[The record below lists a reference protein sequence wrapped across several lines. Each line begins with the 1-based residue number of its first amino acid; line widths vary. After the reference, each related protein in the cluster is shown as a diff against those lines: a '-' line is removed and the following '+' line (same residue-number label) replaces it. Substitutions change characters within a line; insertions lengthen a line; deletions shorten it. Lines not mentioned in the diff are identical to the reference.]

1 MTRIL
6 ASLLFLLL
14 AAASSVVP
22 AQSLTL
28 ALDPVDSIVAVVDE
42 DVILRSELDRAVHN
56 VRSQFAERSDQLP
69 PPEVLEKQ
77 VLERLI
83 LMRLQ
88 LQRAEAAGVRIA
100 DLELEQAISRIAQQN
115 KLSLEQMRAQ
125 LNAEGSSYD
134 EFRQQLREELTAQ
147 RLRQQIAQSRVVVS
161 DTEIEIALA
170 SESLKRGEVHIGMIL
185 VAIPDGADAEQIGK
199 AKTKIDGIKG
209 LIDKGEMDF
218 NAAAIRYSDHQTAL
232 EGGDLGWRS
241 YDEIPPLFANLV
253 QGMAAG
259 DVSQPVRGPSGFTL
273 LKLFETREQSSKTI
287 TEYNARGILVKTNEV
302 VDVEQAKK
310 KADALHARLVAGEDF
325 AAVAKQESEDAVT
338 RNQGGDMGWFQ
349 LQAWGTAVAQQLTAL
364 KDGEFSQPFQSD
376 VGWHIVQRVGTR
388 EQDVTDEVRRNAV
401 RETIARR
408 KADEEFDRFLRQLR
422 DEAFIEN
429 RLKSS

>member
-14 AAASSVVP
+14 ATAWSIAP

-42 DVILRSELDRAVHN
+42 DVILRSELDRAVTN
-56 VRSQFAERSDQLP
+56 VRAQFADRADQLP
-69 PPEVLEKQ
+69 PPNVLEKQ

-125 LNAEGSSYD
+125 LAAEGSSYD

-147 RLRQQIAQSRVVVS
+147 RLRQQITQSRVVVS
-161 DTEIEIALA
+161 DTEIDIALA

-185 VAIPDGADAEQIGK
+185 VALPDGADAEQIGK
-199 AKTKIDGIKG
+199 AKTKIDGIKA

-232 EGGDLGWRS
+232 EGGDLGWRG

-253 QGMAAG
+253 QGMAPG
-259 DVSQPVRGPSGFTL
+259 EVSQPVRGPSGFTL
-273 LKLFETREQSSKTI
+273 IKLFDSREQTSKTV
-287 TEYNARGILVKTNEV
+287 TEYNARGILVRTTEV
-302 VDVEQAKK
+302 IDAEAAKQ

-325 AAVAKQESEDAVT
+325 AKLAREASEDTIT

-349 LQAWGTAVAQQLTAL
+349 LQAWGTAVAQQLSAL
-364 KDGEFSQPFQSD
+364 KDGEYSQPFQSE
-376 VGWHIVQRVGTR
+376 VGWHILQRVATR
-388 EQDVTDEVRRNAV
+388 EQDVTDEVRRTKV

-422 DEAFIEN
+422 DEAFIEV
-429 RLKSS
+429 RLKS